1 MDFPIY
7 RHLMTGGEYYVEHND
22 ITNKGGDMHLPA
34 EGRDELRKAVL
45 IKGLPLNIDEAI
57 DDWMKG
63 PEYIMEVV
71 GLQTPPFPL
80 MWIEWETHLPADD
93 HGPALNSHAASMVYH
108 VDEQIAYTCFNK
120 DIKGRIR
127 MISPDL
133 IAEIKADGTMESIG
147 FRSAR
152 EAWTPTIELDFDK
165 DKDVI
170 RALVINMPSLYTIGM
185 MNCKN
190 VSTTTHQ
197 HRSRSANPK
206 VRKSEPKFEYHTIVL
221 PQPKSRTGGGG
232 GGSHGSPALHKVR
245 GHFKRYTEDA
255 PLFGKHV
262 GTYWWPWQVRGTAE
276 SGAIIS
282 DYEVRKS

>member
-7 RHLMTGGEYYVEHND
+7 RHLMTGGEYYVESSLD
-22 ITNKGGDMHLPA
+22 KAGGYMTLTS
-34 EGRDELRKAVL
+34 EGRVEMKKVVL
-45 IKGLPLNIDEAI
+45 VKGLPLNVDEAI
-57 DDWMKG
+57 DAWIKG
-63 PEYIMEVV
+63 PEYIMETV
-71 GLQTPPFPL
+71 GPQMPPFPA

-93 HGPALNSHAASMVYH
+93 NGPALDSYSASMVYCA
-108 VDEQIAYTCFNK
+108 DDQIAYTCFNK
-120 DIKGRIR
+120 DVYGKIR

-133 IAEIKADGTMESIG
+133 ISEVGETGQMLNIG

-170 RALVINMPSLYTIGM
+170 RALIINMPSLYTIGM

-190 VSTTTHQ
+190 VSTTIHQ
-197 HRSRSANPK
+197 HRSRSANPRI
-206 VRKSEPKFEYHTIVL
+206 RKAEPKFEYHTIVL

-262 GTYWWPWQVRGTAE
+262 GTYWWPWQVRGTTD
-276 SGAIIS
+276 SGVVVS
-282 DYEVRKS
+282 NYEVKES